1 MKISSKLDLVKC
13 VSGMPPHEE
22 GRSQHLGVGI
32 EVRQVRPLPKML
44 ASLMVWVTHVGDLN
58 EVLDSS
64 SLA

>member
-44 ASLMVWVTHVGDLN
+44 ASLMV
-58 EVLDSS
+58 
-64 SLA
+64 